1 MEHSKENPE
10 DYKAPAR
17 QILTCPPEAAGQRLD
32 QTLARLLPQYS
43 RSRLQAWIKDGQ
55 TQIDG
60 ITTQDARKKMRGG
73 EILTLFFPSEP
84 EERSLADAPEDIA
97 LDILFA
103 DAELFIL
110 NKPAGLVVH
119 PGNGNRNGT
128 LLNALLHHDPRLA
141 AIPRSGIVHRLDKE
155 TSGLMA
161 VARTLTAQA
170 SLVRQL
176 QARSVRREYLA
187 VALGE
192 ITRDGVID
200 APIGR
205 HRQAR
210 TRMAVTSAGKPAITR
225 YQVVRR
231 YRGATLLACQLETGR
246 THQIRVHMAHLGHP
260 LLGDPLYGRG
270 RAAPPGLPAFSR
282 QALHALRLT
291 LRHPASGEEMRWEAP
306 PPEDMTN
313 LLAALAAQ
321 VSP

>member
-1 MEHSKENPE
+1 M
-10 DYKAPAR
+10 AF
-17 QILTCPPEAAGQRLD
+17 
-32 QTLARLLPQYS
+32 LLPQYS

-55 TQIDG
+55 AQIDG
-60 ITTQDARKKMRGG
+60 VETRDARKKLRGG
-73 EILTLFFPSEP
+73 EILTLIPSPLP
-84 EERSLADAPEDIA
+84 ESLADAPEDIA
-97 LDILFA
+97 IDIRFA
-103 DAELFIL
+103 DADIL
-110 NKPAGLVVH
+110 VLLKPAGLVVH

-155 TSGLMA
+155 TSGLMV

-176 QARSVRREYLA
+176 QERSVRREYLA

-205 HRQAR
+205 HAQTR
-210 TRMAVTSAGKPAITR
+210 TRMAVTRAGKPAVTR
-225 YQVVRR
+225 YQVLRR
-231 YRGATLLACQLETGR
+231 YRGATLIACQLETGR

-260 LLGDPLYGRG
+260 LLGDPRYG

-282 QALHALRLT
+282 QALHALRLA
-291 LRHPASGEEMRWEAP
+291 LCHPASGENMSWEAQ
-306 PPEDMTN
+306 PPEDMAN
-313 LLAALAAQ
+313 LLAELAAGAEK
-321 VSP
+321 

>member
-1 MEHSKENPE
+1 MEHPEENPG
-10 DYKAPAR
+10 DYKTPER
-17 QILTCPPEAAGQRLD
+17 QILSCPPEAAGKRLD
-32 QTLARLLPQYS
+32 QALALLLPQYS
-43 RSRLQAWIKDGQ
+43 RSRLQAWIKGGQ
-55 TQIDG
+55 ARIDG
-60 ITTQDARKKMRGG
+60 VAARDTRQKMRGG
-73 EILTLFFPSEP
+73 EILTLFPSPAP
-84 EERSLADAPEDIA
+84 ECLDDAPEDIA

-103 DAELFIL
+103 DAELLIL
-110 NKPAGLVVH
+110 NKPAGLVAH
-119 PGNGNRNGT
+119 PGNGNRSGT
-128 LLNALLHHDPRLA
+128 LLNALLHHDARLA

-161 VARTLTAQA
+161 IARTLAAQV

-176 QARSVRREYLA
+176 QERSVRREYLA

-210 TRMAVTSAGKPAITR
+210 TRMAVTSAGKPAVTH
-225 YQVVRR
+225 YQVMRR
-231 YRGATLLACQLETGR
+231 YRGATLIACQLETGR
-246 THQIRVHMAHLGHP
+246 THQIRVHMAYLGHP
-260 LLGDPLYGRG
+260 LLGDPLYGRS
-270 RAAPPGLPAFSR
+270 RAAPPGLPAFPR

-291 LRHPASGEEMRWEAP
+291 LRHPASGESMRWEAP

-321 VSP
+321 ALA

>member
-1 MEHSKENPE
+1 M
-10 DYKAPAR
+10 DYKTPVR
-17 QILTCPPEAAGQRLD
+17 QILSCPPEAAGQRLD
-32 QTLARLLPQYS
+32 QALARLLPQYS
-43 RSRLQAWIKDGQ
+43 RSRLQIWIKDGQ
-55 TQIDG
+55 TQVDG
-60 ITTQDARKKMRGG
+60 VTTRDARKRMRGG
-73 EILTLFFPSEP
+73 EILTLFFSPAP
-84 EERSLADAPEDIA
+84 GSLADAPEDIA

-103 DAELFIL
+103 DADLFIL

-119 PGNGNRNGT
+119 PGNGNRSGT

-141 AIPRSGIVHRLDKE
+141 VIPRSGIVHRLDKE
-155 TSGLMA
+155 TSGLMV
-161 VARTLTAQA
+161 VARRLTAQA
-170 SLVRQL
+170 SLTRQL
-176 QARSVRREYLA
+176 QERSVRREYLA

-192 ITRDGVID
+192 MTRDGVID

-210 TRMAVTSAGKPAITR
+210 TRMAVTSAGKPAVTH

-231 YRGATLLACQLETGR
+231 YRGATLIACQLETGR

-291 LRHPASGEEMRWEAP
+291 LRHPASGEDMCWEAP
-306 PPEDMTN
+306 PPEDMAN
-313 LLAALAAQ
+313 LLADLAAQ
-321 VSP
+321 ASS